1 MCTVKRSFNARI
13 LVCTFMS
20 TSVLL
25 DAEGKK
31 VYERNNY
38 MYEADSSDSGC
49 FATVSFMISRVDLLP
64 DRRFS
69 FAFTAL
75 VYLVIIFN
83 PKRIKSFLDVTTS
96 LRILLVFSQKTHQ
109 PKFSSVWLVAT
120 GPFCC

>member
-1 MCTVKRSFNARI
+1 
-13 LVCTFMS
+13 
-20 TSVLL
+20 
-25 DAEGKK
+25 
-31 VYERNNY
+31 
-38 MYEADSSDSGC
+38 MYEADSSDSGW
-49 FATVSFMISRVDLLP
+49 FATASFMISRVDLLP

-120 GPFCC
+120 GPALLCDHFAASPVFVQTHWSSNEDICACA